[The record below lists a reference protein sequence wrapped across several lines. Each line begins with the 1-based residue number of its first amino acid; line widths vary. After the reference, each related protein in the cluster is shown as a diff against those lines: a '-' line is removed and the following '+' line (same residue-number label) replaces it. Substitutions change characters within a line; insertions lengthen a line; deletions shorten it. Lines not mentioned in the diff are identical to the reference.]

1 MEPTGYIRIRKF
13 KFVMLVFLLV
23 FATAGITT
31 LALAFGDEKAVN
43 VGIQER
49 KDFDKL
55 YKAYDQL
62 QKEYFQDLDQE
73 KLVNGAIDGMVKA
86 LEDPYSDYMTKEEN
100 DQFQES
106 ISSSFEG
113 IGAEIQELDGNIVV
127 VSPIKDSPAEKAG
140 LKPNDKI
147 LAVEDKSIQ
156 GMKANEAVLL
166 IRGKKGTK
174 VTLTIQKQGMQEPV
188 KVTIVRDEIPIN
200 TVYAEMLD
208 DGVAK
213 IQITSFSRHTDKDLE
228 KAIKEMEDKGMTSL
242 VLDLRRN
249 PGGLLD
255 QAITISNL
263 FVPKGEMLF
272 QVAYKNGSKE
282 EFVAKGGKKIDVP
295 TVVLIDNGSA
305 SASEILAAAMS
316 ESAGISLV
324 GEQSFGKGT
333 VQTSEEFT
341 DGSNIKYTMA
351 KWLTPK
357 GNWIHE
363 KGIAPDYK
371 VAMPDYA
378 NLPYI
383 NPDHELKEDS
393 VSAEVKAA
401 EEVLQ
406 ILGYSPGKVD
416 SYFDG
421 DTTEA
426 IKGFQKE
433 EGLEVTGVLTGSTTV
448 TLMNKIRD
456 HIIANDPQVE
466 KAVDILTS
474 K

>member
-1 MEPTGYIRIRKF
+1 MEEEENKEPVQNMEPTGYIRIRKF

-406 ILGYSPGKVD
+406 ILGY
-416 SYFDG
+416 
-421 DTTEA
+421 
-426 IKGFQKE
+426 
-433 EGLEVTGVLTGSTTV
+433 
-448 TLMNKIRD
+448 
-456 HIIANDPQVE
+456 
-466 KAVDILTS
+466 
-474 K
+474 